1 MRVLWPRRSIR
12 RILLYVYVPLLTT
25 AHPTTIRRIH
35 YGSATIV
42 ERCPYSASSEQLSVL
57 ASFQI
62 TVHGAVLGTVSPSVP
77 ILFCHEAEESD
88 NMVVVNQSAWSQQIG
103 GLHSVIQAFQRWVL
117 QSCSKNGWS
126 VTFLYC

>member
-1 MRVLWPRRSIR
+1 M
-12 RILLYVYVPLLTT
+12 PLLTA
-25 AHPTTIRRIH
+25 AHPTTVQRIH
-35 YGSATIV
+35 HGSAAIV
-42 ERCPYSASSEQLSVL
+42 ERFPYSASSEQLGVL

-62 TVHGAVLGTVSPSVP
+62 IVHGVVLGTVSSSFP

-88 NMVVVNQSAWSQQIG
+88 NMVVANQPAWSQQIG